1 MLKFYG
7 VCGLGKQVD
16 RKVESLQYF
25 AKRVRQH
32 SSFMCACDPWP
43 FNVNFFYLPKR
54 IRKMLDEAGISTN
67 ELNPILPHNISD
79 ELANVTVKLKLLMHE
94 AGEMLIPYQVRKNL
108 QIFLQH
114 QVDPSF
120 SNNFLILCIFAAH
133 K

>member
-1 MLKFYG
+1 
-7 VCGLGKQVD
+7 
-16 RKVESLQYF
+16 
-25 AKRVRQH
+25 
-32 SSFMCACDPWP
+32 
-43 FNVNFFYLPKR
+43 
-54 IRKMLDEAGISTN
+54 MLDEAGISTN